1 MKATGLLFSMLLFT
15 VTAAA
20 SLPSEEKF
28 QSVQSMSKQLG
39 YRGHDTV
46 ICLDGSG
53 KMVLGGISAWHTPL
67 QIFLVEKNGKVVKT
81 QGSEENQNS
90 REKYSYTTI
99 PDNKRV
105 DLVLMDVKSLRG
117 GAGITVY
124 LQYKGFLMIAP
135 QEIAQSLTCYM
146 QNSGLE

>member
-1 MKATGLLFSMLLFT
+1 MKITGLLLSMLLFT
-15 VTAAA
+15 MTAAA

-28 QSVQSMSKQLG
+28 QSVHSMAKELG
-39 YRGHDTV
+39 YRGNDTL
-46 ICLDGSG
+46 ICLDGAG

-67 QIFLVEKNGKVVKT
+67 QIFLVGKNGKVVKT
-81 QGSEENQNS
+81 QPDQENQNS
-90 REKYSYTTI
+90 REKYSYTTT
-99 PDNKRV
+99 PGNKRV

-135 QEIAQSLTCYM
+135 QEIAQVLACYM
-146 QNSGLE
+146 ENSGLE